1 MRGIV
6 KLFFFALFV
15 AVALSVEYY
24 CYMQYQAP
32 NQVALALK
40 QFDNNHQTAT
50 EVRTGLWFLSA
61 DTIHLIVIGSL
72 LFVGLVVFWTEIV
85 AVATWLF
92 SSKDSSEGEKH

>member
-15 AVALSVEYY
+15 AVVLSVEYY

-50 EVRTGLWFLSA
+50 EVRTGLWFMSL

-72 LFVGLVVFWTEIV
+72 LFVGLVTFWDEIV
-85 AVATWLF
+85 ATVSWLF
-92 SSKDSSEGEKH
+92 TSKSSDGEKQ